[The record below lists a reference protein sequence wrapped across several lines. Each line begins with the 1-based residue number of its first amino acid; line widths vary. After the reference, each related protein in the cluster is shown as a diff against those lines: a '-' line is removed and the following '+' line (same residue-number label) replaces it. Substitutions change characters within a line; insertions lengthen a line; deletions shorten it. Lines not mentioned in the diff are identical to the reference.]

1 MKRKLQIVS
10 LCSLAA
16 AFVVVPWIG
25 DMFSALALGFAMNV
39 GYRIDSPNSSWV
51 INCCLAFGIILSCI
65 TGEHLIKYN
74 TARDMVI
81 LVCTLPNLFMAQ
93 EFNRKS
99 YNKTLWFFSPFYDR
113 SLTYSI
119 GFIFGMFLPLTSIN
133 KHIRFLII
141 SLILLMATFIDKPFY
156 LQILS
161 LIRGC
166 FIYDETRYAAELYFL
181 IGFILVD
188 IMEPTYMLN
197 YLFVGY
203 LVISVMLWHKD

>member
-93 EFNRKS
+93 
-99 YNKTLWFFSPFYDR
+99 
-113 SLTYSI
+113 
-119 GFIFGMFLPLTSIN
+119 
-133 KHIRFLII
+133 
-141 SLILLMATFIDKPFY
+141 
-156 LQILS
+156 
-161 LIRGC
+161 
-166 FIYDETRYAAELYFL
+166 
-181 IGFILVD
+181 
-188 IMEPTYMLN
+188 
-197 YLFVGY
+197 
-203 LVISVMLWHKD
+203 